1 MSAEVPI
8 KESFDKLNAVVVE
21 LAAKVDSLNGV
32 VLSSEEKAAIDVVF
46 ALIKR
51 LVI

>member
-21 LAAKVDSLNGV
+21 LAAKVDSLNVV
-32 VLSSEEKAAIDVVF
+32 VLSDEEKAAVNTVF

-51 LVI
+51 LIV